1 PLYSMDEGAVSEPV
15 RTDFGYHVIKLER
28 VRAAEA
34 QSFEDVRETLL
45 AELKTTRADD
55 RFYDLVNEL
64 DNEAFSAF
72 DELAS
77 VAMRTGLELKT
88 VQAFPRTG
96 ARDVFANSE
105 AVAPAAFSDDVLLTG
120 ENSDIVELADDHVM
134 VLRVAEYH
142 PPMTKPLEEVREQ
155 IRGELQR
162 EKAQRLAEEA
172 ATAFE
177 TALAALP
184 ADGDPAAL
192 AAEHNG
198 TWSAARWVERTD
210 GIVPTEVLSQAFSMP
225 RPSAGQPL
233 RATAA
238 L

>member
-1 PLYSMDEGAVSEPV
+1 V
-15 RTDFGYHVIKLER
+15 
-28 VRAAEA
+28 
-34 QSFEDVRETLL
+34 
-45 AELKTTRADD
+45 
-55 RFYDLVNEL
+55 
-64 DNEAFSAF
+64 
-72 DELAS
+72 
-77 VAMRTGLELKT
+77 
-88 VQAFPRTG
+88 
-96 ARDVFANSE
+96 
-105 AVAPAAFSDDVLLTG
+105 
-120 ENSDIVELADDHVM
+120 

-210 GIVPTEVLSQAFSMP
+210 GTVPTEVLSQAFSMP
-225 RPSAGQPL
+225 RPNSAQPL
-233 RATAA
+233 QAAAA
-238 L
+238 LAGGDYVVFQLSGVVSGTPESIDEAERKRMREIIALSAAEAELYAYSLETV